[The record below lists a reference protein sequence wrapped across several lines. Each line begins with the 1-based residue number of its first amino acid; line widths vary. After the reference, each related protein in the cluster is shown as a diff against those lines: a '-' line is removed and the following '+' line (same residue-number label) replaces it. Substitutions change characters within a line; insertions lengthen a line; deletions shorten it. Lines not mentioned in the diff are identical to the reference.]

1 MVSSQYKLILF
12 DVDST
17 LIEQEVID
25 LLAART
31 AHGEAVAEITRRAMA
46 GELDFDQALTQR
58 VGLLKGL
65 PASVID
71 EVCEEITF
79 TPGALHLI
87 NELKQRNFRIG
98 AVSGGF
104 MNVLSKAFEDLKL
117 DYLRANQLEIEN
129 GALTGSVVGAI
140 VNRHVKKESLIEFA
154 SKYSIVLSETIAV
167 GDGANDLEMVKAAGL
182 GISYRGKQ
190 ILNDAADITITDP
203 RLDTVLQYL

>member
-1 MVSSQYKLILF
+1 
-12 DVDST
+12 
-17 LIEQEVID
+17 
-25 LLAART
+25 
-31 AHGEAVAEITRRAMA
+31 
-46 GELDFDQALTQR
+46 
-58 VGLLKGL
+58 
-65 PASVID
+65 
-71 EVCEEITF
+71 
-79 TPGALHLI
+79 
-87 NELKQRNFRIG
+87 
-98 AVSGGF
+98 

-154 SKYSIVLSETIAV
+154 SKYSIDLSETIAV
-167 GDGANDLEMVKAAGL
+167 GDGANDLEMVRAAGL